1 MESYDGQKLTD
12 SWRIA
17 LIALLFGLALLYLAH
32 ALYTVQVV
40 QSSVFSSDQ
49 ARQSIRRVQVPGARG
64 RILDRKGVC
73 LAENRASYCIAYY
86 VEELRK
92 RGKWLNTIN
101 AVNENVDKLASVLG
115 VPREL
120 SYAAISNHVI
130 KSLPMPLIA
139 WKDVDA
145 VTLARWAERAEQ
157 FPGVD
162 IYVRPERYYPEKS
175 LAFHLLGYVR
185 QDRPPRSRPG
195 ENSHFYLPEMYGREG
210 LEGQYNEWM
219 TGQLGE
225 QLIRVDARGYKY
237 NVWDGEPAVP
247 GRDLHLTVDA
257 ALQRVLE
264 NALADRRGAGVVID
278 PRNGEILA
286 MASAPTVD
294 PNDFIPVIREGIWN
308 RLLEDA
314 AHPLL
319 NRAIQGRY
327 APGSIFKPVTA
338 FAAFT
343 QTNFNPNAIHHCTG
357 TFELG
362 TMHLRC
368 WDTYG
373 HQDIALR
380 RAIEQSCNS
389 YFCTLGNQI
398 GQSALIAEA
407 KVLGFG
413 KRTGIDL
420 PGENSGLLPDPEWKL
435 KWIGEKW
442 RAGDTCQMAI
452 GQGLLL
458 VTPLQMALLASTIAN
473 GGKIYKPHLIKT
485 DAQPEPLRTM
495 EWSPEALS
503 VIRGGMRDVV
513 QQGTGRRVQLCG
525 TQVSGKTGTAEID
538 IKGVRHKNTW
548 FLAYAPSDAPT
559 VALVIL
565 VEDGESGGKTV
576 APLAR
581 EVLVSIFGESTNEP
595 PARVEAPSVTGG
607 D

>member
-12 SWRIA
+12 SWRIG
-17 LIALLFGLALLYLAH
+17 LLGLLFSCALLYLAH

-49 ARQSIRRVQVPGARG
+49 ARQCIRRVQVPGARG
-64 RILDRKGVC
+64 RILDRNGVC

-92 RGKWLNTIN
+92 RGKWINTIN
-101 AVNENVDKLASVLG
+101 AVNDNVDKLASVLG
-115 VPREL
+115 IPREL
-120 SYAAISNHVI
+120 SYQAISNHVI

-145 VTLARWAERAEQ
+145 VTLARWAERADE

-162 IYVRPERYYPEKS
+162 VYVQPERYYAEKS

-185 QDRPPRSRPG
+185 RDRPIPRPG
-195 ENSHFYLPEMYGREG
+195 EKIHFYLPEMFGREG
-210 LEGQYNEWM
+210 LEKEYNDWL

-237 NVWDGEPAVP
+237 NVWDGQPAVP
-247 GRDLHLTVDA
+247 GRDLRLTLDA
-257 ALQRVLE
+257 TIQRALEKTLM
-264 NALADRRGAGVVID
+264 DKRGAGVVLD

-294 PNDFIPVIREGIWN
+294 PNEFIPVIREGMWS
-308 RLLEDA
+308 RLLEDEA
-314 AHPLL
+314 YPLL
-319 NRAIQGRY
+319 NRAVQGRY

-338 FAAFT
+338 FAAFS
-343 QTNFNPNAIHHCTG
+343 QPAFDPDAVHHCTG

-362 TMHLRC
+362 TMRLRC

-398 GQSALIAEA
+398 GYAALFAQAQE
-407 KVLGFG
+407 LGFG
-413 KRTGIDL
+413 QPTGVDL
-420 PGENSGLLPDPEWKL
+420 PGESNGLLPEPDGKQGKL
-435 KWIGEKW
+435 GE
-442 RAGDTCQMAI
+442 RLRPGDICQMAI

-458 VTPLQMALLASTIAN
+458 ATPLQMAVLAATIAN
-473 GGKIYKPHLIKT
+473 GGTVYRPHLVKS
-485 DAQPEPLRTM
+485 DMPPAPSHQM
-495 EWSPEALS
+495 KWSQAALET
-503 VIRGGMRDVV
+503 VRGGMRDVV
-513 QQGTGRRVQLCG
+513 FQGTGRRAQVAG
-525 TQVSGKTGTAEID
+525 TQVSGKTGTAEVD
-538 IKGVRHKNTW
+538 VKGVRHKNTW
-548 FLAYAPSDAPT
+548 FLAYAPSDAPR
-559 VALVIL
+559 VALVML
-565 VEDGESGGKTV
+565 VEDGESGGRTV
-576 APLAR
+576 APLVHD
-581 EVLVSIFGESTNEP
+581 VLVSIFGEATNEP
-595 PARVEAPSVTGG
+595 PVAVSAPLERGG

>member
-17 LIALLFGLALLYLAH
+17 LIALLFGSALLYLAH

-40 QSSVFSSDQ
+40 QYFAFSSDQ

-64 RILDRKGVC
+64 RILDRKGIC

-120 SYAAISNHVI
+120 SYNAISNHVI
-130 KSLPMPLIA
+130 RSLPMPLIA

-145 VTLARWAERAEQ
+145 VTLARWADRADE

-162 IYVRPERYYPEKS
+162 VYVQPERYYPEKS
-175 LAFHLLGYVR
+175 LANHLLGYVR
-185 QDRPPRSRPG
+185 RDRPDTNSV
-195 ENSHFYLPEMYGREG
+195 EKSHFYLPEMFGREG
-210 LEGQYNEWM
+210 LEKQYNACL

-237 NVWDGEPAVP
+237 NVWQGASAVS
-247 GRDLHLTVDA
+247 GRDLQLTLDA
-257 ALQRVLE
+257 SIQRVLE
-264 NALADRRGAGVVID
+264 NALSDKRGAGVVID

-286 MASAPTVD
+286 MASAPTFN
-294 PNDFIPVIREGIWN
+294 PNEFIPMIRDGLWK
-308 RLLEDA
+308 RLTEDA
-314 AHPLL
+314 EHPLL

-338 FAAFT
+338 FAAFS
-343 QTNFNPNAIHHCTG
+343 QTNFNPNALHHCTG
-357 TFELG
+357 MFVLG
-362 TMHLRC
+362 TMRLRC

-373 HQDIALR
+373 HQDIAMR

-398 GQSALIAEA
+398 GQLPLIAEA

-420 PGENSGLLPDPEWKL
+420 PGESSGLLPDPEWKL

-442 RAGDTCQMAI
+442 RPGDTCQMAI

-458 VTPLQMALLASTIAN
+458 ATPLQMAVLAATIAN
-473 GGKIYKPHLIKT
+473 GGKVYQPHLVKK
-485 DAQPEPLRTM
+485 DHPPEPLRTM
-495 EWSPEALS
+495 DWSSEALA
-503 VIRGGMRDVV
+503 VVKGGMRDVV
-513 QQGTGRRVQLCG
+513 QQGTGRRVQLSG

-548 FLAYAPSDAPT
+548 FLAFAPSEAPT

-576 APLAR
+576 APLVR
-581 EVLVSIFGESTNEP
+581 EVLVSIFGESTNESP
-595 PARVEAPSVTGG
+595 IRVEAPIVTGG

>member
-32 ALYTVQVV
+32 ALYSVQVV
-40 QSSVFSSDQ
+40 QSSSFSSDQ

-64 RILDRKGVC
+64 RILDRNGVC

-115 VPREL
+115 IPREL
-120 SYAAISNHVI
+120 SYTAISNHVI

-145 VTLARWAERAEQ
+145 VTLARWAERADE

-162 IYVRPERYYPEKS
+162 VYVQPERYYPEKS
-175 LAFHLLGYVR
+175 RAFHLLGYVR
-185 QDRPPRSRPG
+185 RDRPDTNSVAK
-195 ENSHFYLPEMYGREG
+195 SHFYLPEMFGREG
-210 LEGQYNEWM
+210 LEKQYNACL

-237 NVWDGEPAVP
+237 NVWQGESAVY
-247 GRDLHLTVDA
+247 GRDLQLTLDA
-257 ALQRVLE
+257 SLQRVLE
-264 NALADRRGAGVVID
+264 NALSEKRGAGVVID

-286 MASAPTVD
+286 MASAPTID
-294 PNDFIPVIREGIWN
+294 PNSFIPVIREVQWA
-308 RLLEDA
+308 RLLEDPEY
-314 AHPLL
+314 PLL
-319 NRAIQGRY
+319 NRAVSGRY

-338 FAAFT
+338 FAAFS

-362 TMHLRC
+362 TMRLRC

-373 HQDIALR
+373 HHDIALR

-389 YFCTLGNQI
+389 YFCNLGYQT
-398 GQSALIAEA
+398 GPAALIAQA
-407 KVLGFG
+407 KTLGFG
-413 KRTGIDL
+413 QKTGIDL
-420 PGENSGLLPDPEWKL
+420 PGESSGLLPDSEWKL
-435 KWIGEKW
+435 DRLGEKW
-442 RAGDTCQMAI
+442 RPGDTCQMAI

-458 VTPLQMALLASTIAN
+458 ATPLQMAVLAATIAN
-473 GGKIYKPHLIKT
+473 GGKVYKPHLVKK
-485 DAQPEPLRTM
+485 DNPPEPLRSM
-495 EWSPEALS
+495 NWSEEALTI
-503 VIRGGMRDVV
+503 VKGGMRDVV

-595 PARVEAPSVTGG
+595 PTRVEALSVTGG

>member
-17 LIALLFGLALLYLAH
+17 LIALLFGSALLYLAH

-40 QSSVFSSDQ
+40 QSSAFSSDQ

-64 RILDRKGVC
+64 RILDRNGVC
-73 LAENRASYCIAYY
+73 LAENRASYCIAFY

-101 AVNENVDKLASVLG
+101 AVNESVDKLAAVLG

-120 SYAAISNHVI
+120 SYTAISNHVI
-130 KSLPMPLIA
+130 RSLPMPLIA
-139 WKDVDA
+139 WRDVDA
-145 VTLARWAERAEQ
+145 VTLARWAEHAEQ

-162 IYVRPERYYPEKS
+162 VYVQPERCYPEKS

-185 QDRPPRSRPG
+185 QDKPRARPN
-195 ENSHFYLPEMYGREG
+195 EIVHFYLPEMAGRDG
-210 LEGQYNEWM
+210 LEGHYNAWL

-237 NVWDGEPAVP
+237 NVWEGEPAVP
-247 GRDLHLTVDA
+247 GRDLHLTLDA
-257 ALQRVLE
+257 KIQRVLE
-264 NALADRRGAGVVID
+264 NGLVGKRGAGVVLD

-286 MASAPTVD
+286 MASAPTQD
-294 PNDFIPVIREGIWN
+294 PNEFIPVIREALWK
-308 RLLEDA
+308 RLTTDA
-314 AHPLL
+314 EHPLL

-338 FAAFT
+338 LAAFT
-343 QTNFNPNAIHHCTG
+343 QPSFDPDAIHHCTG

-362 TMHLRC
+362 TMRLRC

-373 HQDIALR
+373 HQDISLR

-389 YFCTLGNQI
+389 YFCTLGHQI
-398 GQSALIAEA
+398 GYEALAAEA
-407 KVLGFG
+407 KELGFG
-413 KRTGIDL
+413 KKTGIDL
-420 PGENSGLLPDPEWKL
+420 PFENSGLLPDPEWKL
-435 KWIGEKW
+435 EWIKEKW

-458 VTPLQMALLASTIAN
+458 ATPLQMAIMAATIAN
-473 GGKIYKPHLIKT
+473 GGKVYKPHLVKT
-485 DAQPEPLRTM
+485 DTRPEPLRTIN
-495 EWSPEALS
+495 WSAEALAL
-503 VIRGGMRDVV
+503 VQGGMRDVV
-513 QQGTGRRVQLCG
+513 QQGTGRRAQLCG

-538 IKGVRHKNTW
+538 IRGVRHKNTW
-548 FLAYAPSDAPT
+548 FLAYAPSEAPR
-559 VALVIL
+559 VALVML

-576 APLAR
+576 APLAK

-595 PARVEAPSVTGG
+595 SVSVEAPLTTGG

>member
-40 QSSVFSSDQ
+40 QSSAFSSDQ

-73 LAENRASYCIAYY
+73 LAENRASYCIAFY

-115 VPREL
+115 IPREL
-120 SYAAISNHVI
+120 SYTSISNHVI

-162 IYVRPERYYPEKS
+162 IYVQPERYYPEKS

-185 QDRPPRSRPG
+185 RDRPPQSRPG
-195 ENSHFYLPEMYGREG
+195 EKSHFYLPEMYGREG
-210 LEGQYNEWM
+210 LEGKYNAWL

-247 GRDLHLTVDA
+247 GRDLQLTLDA
-257 ALQRVLE
+257 SLQRVLE
-264 NALADRRGAGVVID
+264 KALSEKRGAGVVID

-286 MASAPTVD
+286 MASAPTFN
-294 PNDFIPVIREGIWN
+294 PNEFIPMIRDGLWK
-308 RLLEDA
+308 RLTEDDEY
-314 AHPLL
+314 PLL

-338 FAAFT
+338 FAAFS

-362 TMHLRC
+362 TMRLRC

-389 YFCTLGNQI
+389 YFCNLGYQT
-398 GQSALIAEA
+398 GPAALIAQA
-407 KVLGFG
+407 KTLGFG
-413 KRTGIDL
+413 QKTGIDL
-420 PGENSGLLPDPEWKL
+420 PGESSGLLPDSEWKVERL
-435 KWIGEKW
+435 GEKW
-442 RAGDTCQMAI
+442 RPGDTCQMAI

-458 VTPLQMALLASTIAN
+458 ATPLQMALLAATIAN
-473 GGKIYKPHLIKT
+473 GGKVYKPHLVKK
-485 DAQPEPLRTM
+485 DNPQEPLRCM
-495 EWSPEALS
+495 NWSEEALT
-503 VIRGGMRDVV
+503 VIKGGMRDVV
-513 QQGTGRRVQLCG
+513 LQGTGRRVQLCG

-581 EVLVSIFGESTNEP
+581 QVLVSIFGESTNEP
-595 PARVEAPSVTGG
+595 PTHVEALSETGG